1 LAPFPPLAE
10 GCQSFTEPNLSTLL
24 YKSKYLTEKEG
35 FELWNKDREKLNRKK
50 PAGFWVKNILFE
62 GMMILP
68 QFSPHEG

>member
-35 FELWNKDREKLNRKK
+35 LELWSKDRKNLNKEQ
-50 PAGFWVKNILFE
+50 ASGFLGQIL
-62 GMMILP
+62 L
-68 QFSPHEG
+68 